1 MTYALPDGISAP
13 HVVQGVGID
22 LVDVE
27 EIEES
32 LAAFGERYIRRVY
45 TTREAGQPWAGSAPP
60 RAVRRLA
67 LLFAVKEATLKA
79 LAHDPAAVDW
89 RCIEVSTAGSSAV
102 DVVLSGDL
110 AEVAARNGIVKFV
123 GSVDA
128 RRTPVLA
135 VVFALAVDCSDPGG
149 GDEPARPAA

>member
-1 MTYALPDGISAP
+1 LTYARPDGIHARQ
-13 HVVQGVGID
+13 VVHGVGID

-32 LAAFGERYIRRVY
+32 LASFGERYIRRVY
-45 TTREAGQPWAGSAPP
+45 TTREAGQPWAGRAP
-60 RAVRRLA
+60 RGAVRRLA
-67 LLFAVKEATLKA
+67 FLFAVKEATLKA
-79 LAHDPAAVDW
+79 LAHDHAGVDW
-89 RCIEVSTAGSSAV
+89 RCIEVSTAGSSVV

-128 RRTPVLA
+128 RRTPVFA
-135 VVFALAVDCSDPGG
+135 VVFALAADCSDPGG

>member
-1 MTYALPDGISAP
+1 MTHASPEGIRAP
-13 HVVQGVGID
+13 HVVHGVGID

-32 LAAFGERYIRRVY
+32 LAAFGERYVRRVY
-45 TTREAGQPWAGSAPP
+45 TRSEAGTPWAGRAPP
-60 RAVRRLA
+60 RVVRRLA
-67 LLFAVKEATLKA
+67 FLFAVKEATLKA
-79 LAHDPAAVDW
+79 LAHDRAGVDW
-89 RCIEVSTAGSSAV
+89 RCIEVSAAGSSVV
-102 DVVLSGDL
+102 DVALSGDL

-135 VVFALAVDCSDPGG
+135 VVFALAVDFPRSTG
-149 GDEPARPAA
+149 